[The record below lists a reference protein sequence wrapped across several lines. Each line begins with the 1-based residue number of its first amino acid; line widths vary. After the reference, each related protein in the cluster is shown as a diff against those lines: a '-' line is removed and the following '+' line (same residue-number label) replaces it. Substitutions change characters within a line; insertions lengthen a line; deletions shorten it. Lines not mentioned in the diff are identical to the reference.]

1 MIFADLAI
9 QSYNVLSGMG
19 LAGLVIAALGA
30 AVIYLHRQLI
40 KEQEGRLQDAKE
52 TRDKLTEL
60 STKIYEMVQPIY
72 DNVVSNRRRR

>member
-1 MIFADLAI
+1 MFADLAI

-19 LAGLVIAALGA
+19 LAGLVIAAL
-30 AVIYLHRQLI
+30 AVAVVYLHRELV
-40 KEQEGRLQDAKE
+40 KEQQGRLQDAKE

-72 DNVVSNRRRR
+72 DNIMNNRRRR